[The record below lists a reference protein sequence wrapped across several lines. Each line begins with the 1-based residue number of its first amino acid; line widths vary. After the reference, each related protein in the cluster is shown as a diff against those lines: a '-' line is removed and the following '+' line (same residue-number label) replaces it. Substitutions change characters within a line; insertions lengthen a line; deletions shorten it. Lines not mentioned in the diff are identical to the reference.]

1 MDTEL
6 SEVLSGSR
14 RWTVVHGNCLDVMRT
29 MPDASVDSIVT
40 DPPYGLS
47 REPSPKELEQVVR
60 AWANGE
66 DMTIRGRGF
75 MGRNWDAFVPGSS
88 IWKEALRVLKPGG
101 HLLAFAGS
109 RTVDLMGLAIRLAGF
124 EIRDQ
129 LQWLYG
135 SGMPKSLDVSKAI
148 DAAAGAERE
157 VVGTKAGLPGYS
169 LAKSK
174 GAAVYGKG
182 IGGTGDPEAECAITA
197 PATPE
202 AAQWSGWGTGLSP
215 SHEPIIM
222 ARKPLAGTVAAN
234 VLEHG
239 TGAINVDGCRIEAC
253 GRPLRVVA
261 GGVLS
266 PEESG
271 HLYGSRPSGSKA
283 VGETDL
289 GRWPAN
295 VVLDEAAADL
305 LDAQTGDRPGMSGGG
320 VHRADYEGG
329 MFGGTDST
337 GTARGDNGGP
347 SRFFY
352 CAKASRTERDMG
364 LTWFRVRSRG
374 ETTGREN
381 DRPGTVHGR
390 AGAGGKY
397 GSRNTH
403 PTVKPDDLMRW
414 LVRLITPPGGVCLDP
429 FAGSGT
435 TGRAC
440 LLEGFRFIG
449 CELNDTDEEPFVSI
463 ARARIAHIEGR
474 ELVPRESLRA
484 ENPPRQVS
492 LFETCD

>member
-1 MDTEL
+1 MGTEL

-29 MPDASVDSIVT
+29 MPDACVDSIVT

-47 REPSPKELEQVVR
+47 REPSPKELEQIVR

-75 MGRNWDAFVPGSS
+75 MGRNWDAFVPGSA

-239 TGAINVDGCRIEAC
+239 TGAINVDGCRIEGAKPATTRGASP
-253 GRPLRVVA
+253 GRCMA
-261 GGVLS
+261 GAMNAQGRI
-266 PEESG
+266 EDDG
-271 HLYGSRPSGSKA
+271 R
-283 VGETDL
+283 

-320 VHRADYEGG
+320 VHRSDYGGG
-329 MFGGTDST
+329 MFGGIDSAA
-337 GTARGDNGGP
+337 TARGDSGGT

-352 CAKASRTERDMG
+352 TAKASRSERDSG
-364 LTWFRVRSRG
+364 LEHFRVLSGG
-374 ETTGREN
+374 EATGRQ
-381 DRPGTVHGR
+381 DGSAGTRNAR
-390 AGAGGKY
+390 AGAGRNG
-397 GSRNTH
+397 GSKNGH

-484 ENPPRQVS
+484 EKPPRQVS
-492 LFETCD
+492 LFEMEVAK